1 MTHPSSR
8 PPLRNRTVFLLVLG
22 ASLLASMVPVLWP
35 QLDIAV
41 ARYFLQ
47 ADAPV
52 NPARWLWV
60 ELVNEYTPDAFRGLA
75 MMLIA
80 AWIVVS
86 LLRRWRRAGIALAF
100 VGISLLLGPGFVTWA
115 VKEHTLRARPL
126 DVVQF
131 GGQRQFTPALTQAQ
145 QCNDNCAFTSGHV
158 ACGFFF
164 VSLMLLDPRR
174 RWRWIATG
182 LAAGALVSVARISV
196 GAHWLSDAL
205 WALPITLVSSALVWG
220 VLNFFY
226 QYGATTRQKPT

>member
-1 MTHPSSR
+1 MTR

-22 ASLLASMVPVLWP
+22 ASLAVALLPVIWP

-41 ARYFLQ
+41 AAYFLQ
-47 ADAPV
+47 AAPPI

-60 ELVNEYTPDAFRGLA
+60 ELVNEYVPDLFRTLA
-75 MMLIA
+75 LLSLA
-80 AWIVVS
+80 GWIVIS
-86 LLRRWRRAGIALAF
+86 LLRRSRHVGIALAF
-100 VGISLLLGPGFVTWA
+100 VGIALTLGPGFSTWA
-115 VKEHTLRARPL
+115 VKEHTLRARPF

-131 GGQRQFTPALTQAQ
+131 GGNREFTPALTQAQ
-145 QCNDNCAFTSGHV
+145 QCSDNCAFTSGHV

-182 LAAGALVSVARISV
+182 LVAGALVGVARMSV

-205 WALPITLVSSALVWG
+205 WALPITLLASGLVWV
-220 VLNFFY
+220 VLSY
-226 QYGATTRQKPT
+226 VYKCGQPPGKV